1 LFLISQHHQTHAN
14 ADGQRV
20 ELGDVFGDIVM
31 SLVKK
36 QAIFLQNR
44 RIFRIFADVLST
56 KIVSTKKTKN

>member
-1 LFLISQHHQTHAN
+1 LPCHYPLFAIS
-14 ADGQRV
+14 V
-20 ELGDVFGDIVM
+20 ELVDFEFPAFICTIFE
-31 SLVKK
+31 KK